1 MKQIETYGRTSTYSP
16 LEKAVDMEGV
26 LAITFIFGGGTLFLL
41 SVSPIGKAYA
51 ERIRAKTHEL
61 APPDPQVLAELDELR
76 GQISE
81 LHERVDFAERLL
93 AERREAQQLPPA

>member
-1 MKQIETYGRTSTYSP
+1 
-16 LEKAVDMEGV
+16 MEGV
-26 LAITFIFGGGTLFLL
+26 LAILLIFGGGTLFLL

-76 GQISE
+76 SQVSE
-81 LHERVDFAERLL
+81 LHERIDFAERLL
-93 AERREAQQLPPA
+93 AERRESPKLPAE

>member
-1 MKQIETYGRTSTYSP
+1 
-16 LEKAVDMEGV
+16 MEGV

-61 APPDPQVLAELDELR
+61 APPDPQLLAEIDDLR
-76 GQISE
+76 AQMSE
-81 LHERVDFAERLL
+81 LHERVDFTERLL
-93 AERREAQQLPPA
+93 AERREPEQLPPS

>member
-1 MKQIETYGRTSTYSP
+1 
-16 LEKAVDMEGV
+16 MEGV

-76 GQISE
+76 GQLSE

-93 AERREAQQLPPA
+93 AERREDQQLPPA

>member
-1 MKQIETYGRTSTYSP
+1 
-16 LEKAVDMEGV
+16 MEGV
-26 LAITFIFGGGTLFLL
+26 LAIIFIFGGGTLFLL

-61 APPDPQVLAELDELR
+61 APPDPQVLGEIDDLR
-76 GQISE
+76 AQVAE

-93 AERREAQQLPPA
+93 AERREPSQLPPS

>member
-1 MKQIETYGRTSTYSP
+1 
-16 LEKAVDMEGV
+16 MEGV
-26 LAITFIFGGGTLFLL
+26 LAIIFIFGGGTAFLL
-41 SVSPIGKAYA
+41 SISPIGKAYA

-76 GQISE
+76 GQVSE

-93 AERREAQQLPPA
+93 AERRDAQQLPPAPGGH

>member
-1 MKQIETYGRTSTYSP
+1 
-16 LEKAVDMEGV
+16 MEGV
-26 LAITFIFGGGTLFLL
+26 LAILLIFGGGTLFLL

-76 GQISE
+76 TQVSE
-81 LHERVDFAERLL
+81 LHERIDFAERLL
-93 AERREAQQLPPA
+93 AERRESPKLPAE

>member
-1 MKQIETYGRTSTYSP
+1 
-16 LEKAVDMEGV
+16 VDMEGV

-41 SVSPIGKAYA
+41 SISPIGKALA
-51 ERIRAKTHEL
+51 DRIRAKTHEM

-76 GQISE
+76 VQVGE

-93 AERREAQQLPPA
+93 AERREASQLPPT